1 MKKILLTL
9 IISVL
14 AFSNSFAKGSMFKN
28 IEFGPRI
35 GVGTSK
41 LFIDDKD
48 IKAENMRLSYSV
60 GGFVEFKLADILAIR
75 PEVNYTAKGGKY
87 ETDFLIT
94 KVTTD
99 YGLRYIEIPIMA
111 KVNFGNIGVMA
122 GPYYAMKLSEA
133 VTHNNSIS
141 DLSSKIIQ
149 SSDNDFGLTGGVAFK
164 VSDALSVD
172 LRTNYGMKEIS
183 ERFNVKNFNLLFGVS
198 YSF

>member
-48 IKAENMRLSYSV
+48 MKAENMRISYSI
-60 GGFVEFKLADILAIR
+60 GAFAEFKVAEIFSIR
-75 PEVNYTAKGGKY
+75 PEVNYTTKGGKY

-141 DLSSKIIQ
+141 DLSKKIIQ
-149 SSDNDFGLTGGVAFK
+149 SSDDDYGLTGGLAFK
-164 VSDALSVD
+164 ISDAMGLD
-172 LRTNYGMKEIS
+172 LRTNYGMKKIS
-183 ERFNVKNFNLLFGVS
+183 ERFDVKNFNLLLGVS

>member
-9 IISVL
+9 IISVF
-14 AFSNSFAKGSMFKN
+14 AFSNSFAEGTMFKN
-28 IEFGPRI
+28 VEFGPRI

-41 LFIDDKD
+41 LFIEDKD

-60 GGFVEFKLADILAIR
+60 GAFVEFKLADILAIR

-87 ETDFLIT
+87 ESDFLIT

-99 YGLRYIEIPIMA
+99 YGIHYIEIPLMA
-111 KVNFGNIGVMA
+111 KLNIGNIGVMA
-122 GPYYAMKLSEA
+122 GPYYAMKLSES
-133 VTHNNSIS
+133 VTHNGSAS
-141 DLSSKIIQ
+141 ELSSKIIQ

-183 ERFNVKNFNLLFGVS
+183 DRFDVKNFNLLFGVS
-198 YSF
+198 FSF